1 MRKRGKTD
9 ANQIEIVSALRAAG
23 AHVAITSNLG
33 GGFPDLVC
41 MYADRVLLMEVKSKG
56 GRLTEE
62 EQVFYNE
69 WSAGMVVVYSVEE
82 ALDAIGRLA

>member
-9 ANQIEIVSALRAAG
+9 TNQVEIVQALRAAG
-23 AHVAITSNLG
+23 THVAITSNLG
-33 GGFPDLVC
+33 GGFPDLVV

>member
-9 ANQIEIVSALRAAG
+9 TNQIEIVQALRSAG

-33 GGFPDLVC
+33 GGFPDLVV
-41 MYADRVLLMEVKSKG
+41 MYTDRVLLMEVKSKC